1 MIDMAGCSEKGG
13 RNHNEDTVLVKN
25 MGYRQCALVADGLGG
40 HGGGD
45 IASQTAANIIMEG
58 FESEE
63 AMDTD
68 ALIRIFEEA
77 NRAVVKKQTMTCRMK
92 TTCVGLFIEEAKAWW
107 GHIGDSRLYHFVDG
121 ALNSCTKDHSVSQ
134 MAVDAGKITWEQ
146 IRFHKE
152 RNKLYCALG
161 SRIPIRPEV
170 GQADLDDGHFH
181 AFLLC
186 TDGFWEYVLETEM
199 MVDLAK
205 SRRPVEWLDYMVS
218 RLEKKVTGYH
228 DNYTAAAVF
237 YR

>member
-107 GHIGDSRLYHFVDG
+107 GHIGDS
-121 ALNSCTKDHSVSQ
+121 SQ
-134 MAVDAGKITWEQ
+134 
-146 IRFHKE
+146 
-152 RNKLYCALG
+152 N
-161 SRIPIRPEV
+161 V
-170 GQADLDDGHFH
+170 GLVGMF
-181 AFLLC
+181 AF
-186 TDGFWEYVLETEM
+186 
-199 MVDLAK
+199 
-205 SRRPVEWLDYMVS
+205 
-218 RLEKKVTGYH
+218 
-228 DNYTAAAVF
+228 
-237 YR
+237 